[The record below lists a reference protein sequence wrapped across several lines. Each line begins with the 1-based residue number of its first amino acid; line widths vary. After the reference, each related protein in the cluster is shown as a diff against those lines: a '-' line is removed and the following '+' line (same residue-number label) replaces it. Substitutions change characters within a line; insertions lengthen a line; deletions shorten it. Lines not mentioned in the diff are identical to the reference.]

1 MNDRLRQILRMATDR
16 PAQEA
21 QAEDFVALI
30 LANQS
35 RIHNFIRS
43 LIPNKSDADDLFQKT
58 SVVLWKKF
66 EQYEP
71 GTNFASWAM
80 RVAYFEVCDY
90 RKKMA
95 RARVTFSQDVF
106 DALSEKV
113 AEVSMDED
121 RRRDALEICID
132 GLNEN
137 NRELIRLRYIEDLA
151 VDDVSKQI
159 GRPSKTVYRV
169 LSQVRKWLMNCI
181 ETRMTK
187 ETAA

>member
-1 MNDRLRQILRMATDR
+1 MADKR
-16 PAQEA
+16 PPDSKEA
-21 QAEDFVALI
+21 KAEDFVALI
-30 LANQS
+30 LANQT

-43 LIPNKSDADDLFQKT
+43 LISNKSDADDLFQKT

-66 EQYEP
+66 DQYQP

-80 RVAYFEVCDY
+80 RVGYFEVCDY

-106 DALSEKV
+106 DALAEKV
-113 AEVSMDED
+113 SEVAVQED
-121 RRRDALEICID
+121 QRHDALVVCID
-132 GLNEN
+132 GLNDK
-137 NRELIRLRYIEDLA
+137 NRELVRLRYIEDLS

-159 GRPSKTVYRV
+159 GRPPKTVYRI

-181 ETRMTK
+181 ETRMTN
-187 ETAA
+187 EPVA